1 MKLTIAIIALLVLNG
16 CAWNKSTTFQKV
28 SYVCLVGTVTADM
41 LITDHMLKRPNTYE
55 KNPLLGRHPDS
66 GTLALFGLTTIAVH
80 TVMGNYSEFW
90 RTYLYPAQ
98 CAASSYGIVN
108 NIRILGK

>member
-1 MKLTIAIIALLVLNG
+1 MKPLILIACVLLAG
-16 CAWNKSTTFQKV
+16 CAWNKSTTFQKA

-55 KNPLLGRHPDS
+55 KNPLLGRHPGSD
-66 GTLALFGLTTIAVH
+66 TLALFGLTTIAVH

-98 CAASSYGIVN
+98 CAASSYGVIN
-108 NIRILGK
+108 NIRVLGK